1 MANVLLTLINWL
13 LKPKC
18 MLKHCFLVYKKHY
31 DFLALRHLAV
41 CTKIFFFFFTK
52 FFFCILEVLT
62 KTGYFNIGFCIFSN
76 IKIPLDINQN
86 DIKNTRENCKIPK
99 IFFNFLLT
107 KKKTGPDL
115 AHPSWDGPDLAH
127 ILWAGLNPAAWAGLM
142 FQPKKKQ
149 LLVTV

>member
-1 MANVLLTLINWL
+1 
-13 LKPKC
+13 

-41 CTKIFFFFFTK
+41 CTKTFFFFFTK

-107 KKKTGPDL
+107 KKKKLGRTWPT
-115 AHPSWDGPDLAH
+115 HPGM
-127 ILWAGLNPAAWAGLM
+127 GLTWPIYCGLDST
-142 FQPKKKQ
+142 QPRG
-149 LLVTV
+149 LG

>member
-1 MANVLLTLINWL
+1 MVNVLLTLINWL

-107 KKKTGPDL
+107 KKKMGRTWPT
-115 AHPSWDGPDLAH
+115 HPGM
-127 ILWAGLNPAAWAGLM
+127 GLTWPIYCGLDST
-142 FQPKKKQ
+142 QPRG
-149 LLVTV
+149 LG